1 MKKIKRELPK
11 YGIHGMPMI
20 IKWIRD
26 RKEKE
31 NK

>member
-1 MKKIKRELPK
+1 MKKKRIPK
-11 YGIHGMPMI
+11 YGLLGLPMI

>member
-1 MKKIKRELPK
+1 MKKKIPK
-11 YGIHGMPMI
+11 YGLLGMPMI

>member
-1 MKKIKRELPK
+1 MKKRIPK
-11 YGIHGMPMI
+11 YGLLRLPII

>member
-1 MKKIKRELPK
+1 MKKRIPK
-11 YGIHGMPMI
+11 YGLLGRPMI

>member
-1 MKKIKRELPK
+1 MKKRIPK
-11 YGIHGMPMI
+11 YSLLGLPMI

>member
-1 MKKIKRELPK
+1 MKKRIPK
-11 YGIHGMPMI
+11 YGLLGMPMI

-31 NK
+31 NT

>member
-1 MKKIKRELPK
+1 MKKRIPK
-11 YGIHGMPMI
+11 YGLLGLPMI

>member
-1 MKKIKRELPK
+1 MKKRIPK
-11 YGIHGMPMI
+11 YGLLGLPMI
-20 IKWIRD
+20 IKWIRH

>member
-1 MKKIKRELPK
+1 MKKRIPK
-11 YGIHGMPMI
+11 YGLLGMPMV